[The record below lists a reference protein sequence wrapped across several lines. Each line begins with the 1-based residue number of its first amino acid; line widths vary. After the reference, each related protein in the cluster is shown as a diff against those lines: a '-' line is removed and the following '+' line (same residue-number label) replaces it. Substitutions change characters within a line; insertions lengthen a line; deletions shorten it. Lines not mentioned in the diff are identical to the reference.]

1 MQTLA
6 CVLLPVWILGQGNSK
21 IRHSNKNCVNTS
33 DKEEEERENVRNI
46 SFNNVSN
53 IFPNNDSM
61 SKVSKMLDILTANYD
76 AKLRPE
82 LAGKATKV
90 TVNISIRIL
99 GPIDDSKE
107 VLMFTCYLRYCG
119 SFY

>member
-1 MQTLA
+1 M
-6 CVLLPVWILGQGNSK
+6 
-21 IRHSNKNCVNTS
+21 
-33 DKEEEERENVRNI
+33 RNI
-46 SFNNVSN
+46 SFHNVSN
-53 IFPNNDSM
+53 ISSSNVSM

-90 TVNISIRIL
+90 TVNISIRML

-107 VLMFTCYLRYCG
+107 VLMLTCYLRYCR